1 MRAYDIILK
10 KRNGAKLSREEI
22 EFMVNGY

>member
-10 KRNGAKLSREEI
+10 KRNGGKLSKEEI
-22 EFMVNGY
+22 EFMVNG